1 MEPPRIGHYREY
13 SPLPPPPTTGAP
25 PVLTVCD
32 VAKIKIPVQACFSS
46 KDLLEGFS
54 SLKDAKALAEKVDA
68 TGPSNELHMSSPS
81 QLIQMTQRKF
91 VIWD

>member
-13 SPLPPPPTTGAP
+13 SPPPPPTGAP

-32 VAKIKIPVQACFSS
+32 VGKIKIPVQARFGS
-46 KDLLEGFS
+46 KDLLAGLS

-81 QLIQMTQRKF
+81 QLIQITQRKF

>member
-13 SPLPPPPTTGAP
+13 SPLPPHPTTAAP

-32 VAKIKIPVQACFSS
+32 VAKIKIPVQARFSS

-81 QLIQMTQRKF
+81 QLIQITQRKF

>member
-1 MEPPRIGHYREY
+1 MEARFG
-13 SPLPPPPTTGAP
+13 
-25 PVLTVCD
+25 
-32 VAKIKIPVQACFSS
+32 S

-68 TGPSNELHMSSPS
+68 TGPSNELHVSSPS
-81 QLIQMTQRKF
+81 QLIQTTQRKF

>member
-1 MEPPRIGHYREY
+1 M
-13 SPLPPPPTTGAP
+13 GAP
-25 PVLTVCD
+25 PALTVCD
-32 VAKIKIPVQACFSS
+32 VGKIKMPVQARFGS

-68 TGPSNELHMSSPS
+68 TGLSSELHMSSPS
-81 QLIQMTQRKF
+81 QLIQITQSKF

>member
-13 SPLPPPPTTGAP
+13 SPLPPPTTGAP

-32 VAKIKIPVQACFSS
+32 VAKIKIPVQARFSS

-81 QLIQMTQRKF
+81 RLIQITQRKF
-91 VIWD
+91 VVWD

>member
-13 SPLPPPPTTGAP
+13 SPSPPHNWAP
-25 PVLTVCD
+25 PALTVCD
-32 VAKIKIPVQACFSS
+32 VGKIKIPVQARFGC
-46 KDLLEGFS
+46 KDLLEGFF

-68 TGPSNELHMSSPS
+68 TGVSNELHMPSPS
-81 QLIQMTQRKF
+81 QLIQITQRKF

>member
-13 SPLPPPPTTGAP
+13 FPLPPPTTGAP

-32 VAKIKIPVQACFSS
+32 VGKIKIPVQARFGS

-81 QLIQMTQRKF
+81 QLIQITQRKF

>member
-1 MEPPRIGHYREY
+1 MEPEY
-13 SPLPPPPTTGAP
+13 SPLPPTTGAP

-32 VAKIKIPVQACFSS
+32 VAKIKIPVQARFSS

-54 SLKDAKALAEKVDA
+54 SFKDAKALAEKVDA